1 MLLQV
6 PQSWALPE
14 YQNSWVFDWRFI
26 SWLDSSSTLKC
37 WYYSQLT
44 TMHAKAFAKGI
55 VPDCEVHTKLH
66 PALIIISRRLS
77 ELGLAAGSKYT
88 WVPLEKHI
96 CVPVVGIVQHKFLD
110 TSWKN
115 GLHYWFQKAKGLQQ
129 QTYTTSSGPPLKF
142 SNQFSEAGLYIY
154 MYILSW
160 CQCLLAGSLFHVC
173 SPRTTGTHWLS
184 SRSLPGTIY
193 LARVRKS

>member
-1 MLLQV
+1 VQARGVTGFEGNYSSLLPQGMLLQV

-14 YQNSWVFDWRFI
+14 YQNSWVFDWRFV

-37 WYYSQLT
+37 WYYGQLT

-88 WVPLEKHI
+88 WVPSEKHI
-96 CVPVVGIVQHKFLD
+96 CVPVVGIVQHKFWTPLG
-110 TSWKN
+110 KMVYII
-115 GLHYWFQKAKGLQQ
+115 GFKKPKASHKR
-129 QTYTTSSGPPLKF
+129 
-142 SNQFSEAGLYIY
+142 
-154 MYILSW
+154 ILPVV
-160 CQCLLAGSLFHVC
+160 A
-173 SPRTTGTHWLS
+173 PHWNFPIS
-184 SRSLPGTIY
+184 SRKQGCIY
-193 LARVRKS
+193 TCTYCLDVNVC

>member
-14 YQNSWVFDWRFI
+14 YQNSWVFDWRFV
-26 SWLDSSSTLKC
+26 SWLDSSSTFKC

-55 VPDCEVHTKLH
+55 VPNCEVHIKLH
-66 PALIIISRRLS
+66 PALIIRQLS

-96 CVPVVGIVQHKFLD
+96 CVPVVGIVQHKFWTPLG
-110 TSWKN
+110 KMVYII
-115 GLHYWFQKAKGLQQ
+115 GFKKPKASNKHIL
-129 QTYTTSSGPPLKF
+129 PVVAPHLKF
-142 SNQFSEAGLYIY
+142 SKQFSEAGLYIY

-184 SRSLPGTIY
+184 SHSLPGTIY
-193 LARVRKS
+193 LAGGRKS